1 MERRGERRGGRRG
14 ARCCRQGQ
22 GSASC
27 WESQP
32 GDIITSEGSGAG
44 AASAV
49 SQALP
54 VPRATHLLLHQSP
67 AKPGEDSHGPQRL
80 DISSLARAPPSL
92 PKQSF
97 LLPLFPS
104 LRGFCLQAK
113 QNTGPLPIPAPLTSS
128 RCTAGG
134 D

>member
-1 MERRGERRGGRRG
+1 MERRGEEGRRG

-32 GDIITSEGSGAG
+32 GDIITSEGSSAG

-49 SQALP
+49 SWALP
-54 VPRATHLLLHQSP
+54 VPRAACLLLHQSS
-67 AKPGEDSHGPQRL
+67 AKPGEDSQSPQCL
-80 DISSLARAPPSL
+80 DISSLARASLSL

-104 LRGFCLQAK
+104 LQGFLLQAK
-113 QNTGPLPIPAPLTSS
+113 QNMGPFPIPAPLTSS
-128 RCTAGG
+128 HCTERGE
-134 D
+134 